1 MAQAQWIGEQGEQVT
16 QRDALALQELREDI
30 RLRLERYC
38 REQQKPA
45 IVVFEF
51 LLAFIWGWFRKSK
64 QIDLSVAPSALGAVT
79 EEVMNRAGANW
90 RACEEAERKRT
101 QPAPLVMP

>member
-1 MAQAQWIGEQGEQVT
+1 MAQAEWIGEQGEQVT
-16 QRDALALQELREDI
+16 QRDALALQDLREDI
-30 RLRLERYC
+30 RERLERYC

-51 LLAFIWGWFRKSK
+51 LLAFIWGWYRKSK
-64 QIDLSVAPSALGAVT
+64 TLDLRLAPSALPAVT

-90 RACEEAERKRT
+90 RACEEAERRRQ
-101 QPAPLVMP
+101 QPAPLVAP